1 MRILAFLAFM
11 ATLWFTADFGAAHA
25 QELNPRVQRE
35 VNEWLDN
42 ASAFR
47 SGTEDTARLW
57 QRDAPLLDARTDI
70 FVSEADAFANVTQ
83 TYAQR
88 LANLSGGTEAAN
100 LLNEIATSLDDRL
113 AALADA
119 RSEGAAQVMRVL
131 GGMDRA
137 VYEGLSR
144 FGAANDLSAQTRPET
159 AAPIRV
165 AYVTDMSRTSERPAR
180 GTRTTR

>member
-11 ATLWFTADFGAAHA
+11 ATLWFTADIGAAQA
-25 QELNPRVQRE
+25 QEMNPRVQRE
-35 VNEWLDN
+35 VNDWLDN

-57 QRDAPLLDARTDI
+57 RRDAPLLDARTDI
-70 FVSEADAFANVTQ
+70 FVSEADAFADVTE

-88 LANLSGGTEAAN
+88 LANLSGGAEAAN
-100 LLNEIATSLDDRL
+100 LLNEIATALDDRL

-119 RSEGAAQVMRVL
+119 RADGAAQVMRVL
-131 GGMDRA
+131 GGMDRT

-144 FGAANDLSAQTRPET
+144 FNAANDLSARARPET
-159 AAPIRV
+159 PTPIRV
-165 AYVTDMSRTSERPAR
+165 AYVTDMSRTSEQPAR
-180 GTRTTR
+180 RTRATR

>member
-1 MRILAFLAFM
+1 MRTLAFLAFM
-11 ATLWFTADFGAAHA
+11 ATLWFTADIGAAYA
-25 QELNPRVQRE
+25 QDLSPRVQRE
-35 VNEWLDN
+35 VNEWLDD

-70 FVSEADAFANVTQ
+70 FVSEADAFADVTE

-88 LANLSGGTEAAN
+88 LANLSGGADAAN
-100 LLNEIATSLDDRL
+100 LLNEIATALDDRL

-119 RSEGAAQVMRVL
+119 RAEGAAQVMRVL

-137 VYEGLSR
+137 VYEGLAR
-144 FGAANDLSAQTRPET
+144 FGGANDLSAQARPESP
-159 AAPIRV
+159 APIRV
-165 AYVTDMSRTSERPAR
+165 AYVTDMSRTSEQPSRR
-180 GTRTTR
+180 TRTTR

>member
-1 MRILAFLAFM
+1 MRTLAFLTFM
-11 ATLWFTADFGAAHA
+11 AALWFTADIAAAHA

-35 VNEWLDN
+35 VNEWLDD

-70 FVSEADAFANVTQ
+70 FVSEADAFADVTA
-83 TYAQR
+83 TYAAR
-88 LANLSGGTEAAN
+88 LAALSNGAEAAN
-100 LLNEIATSLDDRL
+100 LLNRIASSLDDRL

-119 RSEGAAQVMRVL
+119 RDEGATQVIRVL

-137 VYEGLSR
+137 VYEGLAR
-144 FGAANDLSAQTRPET
+144 FGAAEDLGVQARLEAP
-159 AAPIRV
+159 APIRV
-165 AYVTDMSRTSERPAR
+165 AYVTDMSRTSEQPVRRTRAAR
-180 GTRTTR
+180 